1 MSPTFL
7 QRKRLW
13 ERVKMLMYGFEN
25 NCWRKHVMEEKSK
38 VREVSLKRKNSR
50 FDYSR
55 RREEVS
61 PSSSS
66 QDRLEHER

>member
-1 MSPTFL
+1 
-7 QRKRLW
+7 
-13 ERVKMLMYGFEN
+13 
-25 NCWRKHVMEEKSK
+25 MEEKRK

-50 FDYSR
+50 FDDSR